1 MQKMRMTLFIF
12 TVILV
17 LAIGSITTSAKIP
30 FDRTNMPGQM
40 RVTATALNV
49 RSGPSTAFTRV
60 GMLYHNQIVD
70 VLGRLGNWYIVHM
83 DNDIVGVA
91 SGNYLKPYYPPSKPQ
106 ATPAPAPDPGTGDDL
121 TPPPLE
127 DGGQGGEIT
136 ANQKLMLDLINSERK
151 KAGVQPL
158 TFDKNI
164 AKVAQIKAHEM
175 VDRNY
180 FSHTSPGYG
189 SPFNMLTRF
198 GIEYRSAGEN
208 LAGYRTVEGAH
219 NGLMNSAGH
228 RRNILNSSYNLV
240 GIGIADSPRYGKIFV
255 QMFVGR

>member
-1 MQKMRMTLFIF
+1 MKKVIIISVIFI
-12 TVILV
+12 VIFV
-17 LAIGSITTSAKIP
+17 LAMGSIVNAKTP

-60 GMLYHNQIVD
+60 GMLYNNQIVD

-83 DNDIVGVA
+83 NNDIVGVA
-91 SGNYLKPYYPPSKPQ
+91 SGNYLKPYYPPAQGQNTQS
-106 ATPAPAPDPGTGDDL
+106 PGPSPGADEDL
-121 TPPPLE
+121 TPPPLD
-127 DGGQGGEIT
+127 DGGTEGEVT
-136 ANQKLMLDLINSERK
+136 ANQQLMLDLINSERA

-158 TFDKNI
+158 SLNVEI
-164 AKVAQIKAHEM
+164 SKVAQIKAHEM

-189 SPFNMLTRF
+189 SPFNMLTQF
-198 GIEYRSAGEN
+198 GIEYKSAGEN

-228 RRNILNSSYNLV
+228 RRNILNGSYNLV
-240 GIGIADSPRYGKIFV
+240 GIGIADSPRYGKVFV